1 MHFSE
6 KFNSF
11 CLTLYGVRYLI
22 MRFFCL
28 TEYGSEKFERFA
40 CSKSG
45 REGANAR
52 LLSDCGEKELFFSW
66 RARCFNFSLAAER
79 PRCRA
84 QGRSGRRS
92 RAQGCLGCV
101 FEAFTTQGSRLL
113 EGPSTYLPICTFLW
127 LQFPEFSQSSS
138 CSSNPACGRAGVRA
152 CARVC
157 ARVLSLFSGNVDK
170 IH

>member
-52 LLSDCGEKELFFSW
+52 LLSDCGEKSFFFLG
-66 RARCFNFSLAAER
+66 ARDASIFHS
-79 PRCRA
+79 PRRDRGA
-84 QGRSGRRS
+84 GRKAGREDDR
-92 RAQGCLGCV
+92 
-101 FEAFTTQGSRLL
+101 
-113 EGPSTYLPICTFLW
+113 
-127 LQFPEFSQSSS
+127 
-138 CSSNPACGRAGVRA
+138 VR
-152 CARVC
+152 RV
-157 ARVLSLFSGNVDK
+157 A
-170 IH
+170 

>member
-52 LLSDCGEKELFFSW
+52 LLSDCGEKSFFFLA
-66 RARCFNFSLAAER
+66 RAM
-79 PRCRA
+79 
-84 QGRSGRRS
+84 
-92 RAQGCLGCV
+92 
-101 FEAFTTQGSRLL
+101 
-113 EGPSTYLPICTFLW
+113 
-127 LQFPEFSQSSS
+127 LQFFTRRGETAVPGAR
-138 CSSNPACGRAGVRA
+138 PVGKTIA
-152 CARVC
+152 CAGLPRLRIRGIHDSGEPSFGGAIDLPTHLYFPVASFSRIFSKFVLFIQSCLWARRRVRVC
-157 ARVLSLFSGNVDK
+157 ARVRTRSLSFF
-170 IH
+170 